1 MNREQVIK
9 KVNLSNPAGSSM
21 PEMTV
26 EELTRIHGGGDV
38 QGETT
43 PTAASSMMCVGVGVR
58 MSSKNCAAVGGAIVG
73 SILSNYKC

>member
-1 MNREQVIK
+1 MERMKAMQ

-21 PEMTV
+21 SEMTF

-43 PTAASSMMCVGVGVR
+43 PVTVSSMMCVGIGVE
-58 MSSKNCAAVGGAIVG
+58 MSSANCAWGAGTVVGGA
-73 SILSNYKC
+73 LSYWKC